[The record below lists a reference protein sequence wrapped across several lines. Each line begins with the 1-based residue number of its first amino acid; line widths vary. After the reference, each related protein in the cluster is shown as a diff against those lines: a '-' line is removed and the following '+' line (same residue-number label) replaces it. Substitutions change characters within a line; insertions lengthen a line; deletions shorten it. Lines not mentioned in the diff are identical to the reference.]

1 MNDEGKYLQLWKKY
15 MPVIRLLLK
24 KSGDQQLQLYRH
36 EFETTGV
43 KNKSGYSF
51 NIEMVNGKV
60 MNKISGMAIAK
71 DLVQSMNENPDLNA
85 WLKSQSLK
93 ISMGRAFE
101 LNLQKITAPIAVEAD
116 PESDQAS
123 EATGS

>member
-24 KSGDQQLQLYRH
+24 KSGDQKLQLYRH

-43 KNKSGYSF
+43 RNKSGYSF

-60 MNKISGMAIAK
+60 MNKISGTAVAK

-85 WLKSQSLK
+85 WLKSQNIK
-93 ISMGRAFE
+93 ISMGRSFE
-101 LNLQKITAPIAVEAD
+101 LNLQKIAPVVAEVAAQDDQSAEA
-116 PESDQAS
+116 AS
-123 EATGS
+123 S